1 MELYIQAC
9 VCNVYFSKEIGNF
22 QSIVLNTD
30 LAINV
35 SERQNIKE
43 KTWNK
48 VWYVILFLSRGLL
61 RYLISRLRID
71 LDRNIDSHVVNQR
84 ALLQQM
90 VKP

>member
-9 VCNVYFSKEIGNF
+9 VCNVHFSKEIGNF

-35 SERQNIKE
+35 SERHNIKE